1 MKRLQFFLPLI
12 VLGLLLASLAPLA
25 PALGHASL
33 VRSDPSAGEVVDR
46 APSEVFVW
54 FSQQLSTGSKLTVFD
69 GQFQAVDKGET
80 FIDAS
85 DATLMRI
92 QLAPLGPG
100 RYTVN
105 WKASAVDGHTSS
117 GSFDFFVR
125 DAGLSPLVF
134 AGIAA
139 GTLIVL
145 GLIFA
150 ISRARSR
157 RAQN

>member
-1 MKRLQFFLPLI
+1 MKRLILSLLLI
-12 VLGLLLASLAPLA
+12 GLLFVSLVHALA
-25 PALGHASL
+25 HATL
-33 VRSDPSAGEVVDR
+33 VRSDPSAGATVDR

-54 FSQQLSTGSKLTVFD
+54 FSEQLSTGSKLTVFD

-85 DATLMRI
+85 DATLMRV

-105 WKASAVDGHTSS
+105 WKASAIDGHVSS

-125 DAGLSPLVF
+125 DAGLSPLVIV
-134 AGIAA
+134 AVAAAALLALGI
-139 GTLIVL
+139 V
-145 GLIFA
+145 FA
-150 ISRARSR
+150 ISRARNRS
-157 RAQN
+157 A

>member
-1 MKRLQFFLPLI
+1 MKRLLFSLSLI
-12 VLGLLLASLAPLA
+12 GLLFVSLVHVLA
-25 PALGHASL
+25 HASL
-33 VRSDPSAGEVVDR
+33 VRSDPSAGATVDR

-54 FSQQLSTGSKLTVFD
+54 FSELLSTGSKLAVFD

-85 DATLMRI
+85 DTTLLRV

-105 WKASAVDGHTSS
+105 WKASAIDGHISS

-125 DAGLSPLVF
+125 DAGLPPLV
-134 AGIAA
+134 IAA
-139 GTLIVL
+139 VAVVALIVL
-145 GLIFA
+145 GVVFA
-150 ISRARSR
+150 ISRARHRS
-157 RAQN
+157 A